1 VGDPVLS
8 PASRA
13 AWDDDGW
20 CILEGAIPADDLA
33 AARRVLPRLFP
44 TAEEMTSEP
53 DTEPNTRW
61 RTWDAQWPEFP
72 FHSSSLNR
80 LAVHDVVIG
89 LARELLGVDEVRMY
103 AALITAKYFGQSSGF
118 NQLLHADYPNHMLVV
133 PRRDVGYQ
141 QLETFIYLSD
151 VTVRDGA
158 TRLVS
163 RRKTAGIPVE
173 EHTLNLR
180 DYADLYDDPS
190 NAAAPAGSIVAYRPD
205 VYHRSVD
212 LTDPGASR
220 FMMHVAYR
228 PAGAEWGG
236 YQAWPFKG
244 FSPEWSKFVAQATPE
259 QLAVLGFPVPGHPY
273 WTDETLAGVA
283 ARYPGL
289 DLGPWQRAHRSGST
303 TAAGGPG
310 DERSG
315 QRTGR

>member
-1 VGDPVLS
+1 MLS

-20 CILEGAIPADDLA
+20 CTLERAIPADDLA
-33 AARRVLPRLFP
+33 AAQRVLPRLFP
-44 TAEEMTSEP
+44 TAEEMSSAP

-180 DYADLYDDPS
+180 DYADLYDDPG

-212 LTDPGASR
+212 LTDPGASAVHDAR
-220 FMMHVAYR
+220 RLPTRRRRVGRLPGVAVQGVL
-228 PAGAEWGG
+228 AGVVE
-236 YQAWPFKG
+236 
-244 FSPEWSKFVAQATPE
+244 VRR
-259 QLAVLGFPVPGHPY
+259 PGHPRAARGAR
-273 WTDETLAGVA
+273 LPRAGSSVLDRRDPGRRRGPVSRARPGTVA
-283 ARYPGL
+283 ARPPVGL
-289 DLGPWQRAHRSGST
+289 DRGEGNW
-303 TAAGGPG
+303 
-310 DERSG
+310 
-315 QRTGR
+315 

>member
-1 VGDPVLS
+1 MVGDAVLA
-8 PASRA
+8 PELRA

-20 CILEGAIPADDLA
+20 CVIERAIPAEDLA
-33 AARRVLPRLFP
+33 AAQRVLTRLFP
-44 TAEEMTSEP
+44 TAGQMASTP
-53 DTEPNTRW
+53 DDEGNTRW
-61 RTWDAQWPEFP
+61 QTWDAQWPEFP
-72 FHSSSLNR
+72 FHSSSLNK
-80 LAVHDVVIG
+80 LAVHDIVIG
-89 LARELLGVDEVRMY
+89 LAEELLGVDDVRMY
-103 AALITAKYFGQSSGF
+103 LALVTAKYFGQSSGY

-141 QLETFIYLSD
+141 HLETFIYLSD
-151 VTVRDGA
+151 VTIQDGA

-163 RRKTAGIPVE
+163 RRKTAGVPVE

-180 DYADLYDDPS
+180 DYADLYDDPG

-220 FMMHVAYR
+220 FMMHVSYR

-244 FSPEWSKFVAQATPE
+244 FSPEWAKFVAQATPR
-259 QLAVLGFPVPGHPY
+259 QLGVLGFPKPGNSY

-289 DLGPWQRAHRSGST
+289 DMTPWQRAHASSNST
-303 TAAGGPG
+303 P
-310 DERSG
+310 R
-315 QRTGR
+315 